1 MKVNKMKISDRA
13 TGPVVPVSYKNIA
26 RRRSKANGG
35 DAPAVD
41 DFISE
46 QQRGQTIE
54 ATLVNNSTTDS
65 KVIALFPGML
75 LTAAEIA
82 KYAGVTV
89 DAIAKE
95 GTVIEGESSA
105 VVVSCTSQTLD
116 LAKRWIEKHPMRFS
130 HLKLQTNTS
139 SQDVQFAKEIS
150 FYGFGLGKKTGD
162 VKLRPQDYIRSDQ
175 FNRNI
180 VDIDLSMQLDD
191 VTLMV
196 VELAPSS
203 SLSITLTV
211 VAELNPSYALSDMV
225 DKLED

>member
-1 MKVNKMKISDRA
+1 MNQSFDHQ
-13 TGPVVPVSYKNIA
+13 IA
-26 RRRSKANGG
+26 
-35 DAPAVD
+35 DID
-41 DFISE
+41 
-46 QQRGQTIE
+46 
-54 ATLVNNSTTDS
+54 
-65 KVIALFPGML
+65 
-75 LTAAEIA
+75 
-82 KYAGVTV
+82 
-89 DAIAKE
+89 
-95 GTVIEGESSA
+95 
-105 VVVSCTSQTLD
+105 
-116 LAKRWIEKHPMRFS
+116 KHPVRFS
-130 HLKLQTNTS
+130 HLKLQTDTT
-139 SQDVQFAKEIS
+139 SQDVQFAKEIA

-196 VELAPSS
+196 VELAPNS